1 MAELVVIGYPDE
13 RTAERSLAA
22 LGTLQHDLVIDL
34 AGAAVVVADAE
45 GNVKMSSPTHAT
57 GAGAAS
63 GALWGMIFGL
73 LFLIPVAGLVIGG
86 AMGALFGKMGDIGI
100 KKEFVEQVRDLLKPN
115 TAALVIMY
123 RKVTPD
129 KAIAAIAPFGG
140 TVLKSSLS
148 TETEQALDEALQAG
162 GQPSGDQAASGQPA

>member
-13 RTAERSLAA
+13 RTAERALAT
-22 LGTLQHDLVIDL
+22 LGNLQQDLVIDL
-34 AGAAVVVADAE
+34 AGAAVVVADAD
-45 GNVKMSSPTHAT
+45 GKLKMGTPTHAT

-86 AMGALFGKMGDIGI
+86 AMGAVFGKLGDLGI
-100 KKEFVEQVRDLLKPN
+100 KREYIEQVRDLLKPN
-115 TAALVIMY
+115 TAALVVMY

-129 KAIAAIAPFGG
+129 KTIAAIAPFGG
-140 TVLKSSLS
+140 HVLKSSLS
-148 TETEQALDEALQAG
+148 TETEQALDEALSQG
-162 GQPSGDQAASGQPA
+162 GQAA

>member
-13 RTAERSLAA
+13 RTAERALAT
-22 LGTLQHDLVIDL
+22 LGTLQQDLVIDL

-45 GNVKMSSPTHAT
+45 GKLTMASPTHAT

-73 LFLIPVAGLVIGG
+73 LFLIPVAGLVLGG
-86 AMGALFGKMGDIGI
+86 AMGALFGKMGDLGI
-100 KKEFVEQVRDLLKPN
+100 KREYIEQVRDLLQPN
-115 TAALVIMY
+115 TAALVVMY

-129 KAIAAIAPFGG
+129 KTIAAIAPFGG
-140 TVLKSSLS
+140 KVLKSSLS
-148 TETEQALDEALQAG
+148 TETEQALDEALASG
-162 GQPSGDQAASGQPA
+162 GQAA

>member
-1 MAELVVIGYPDE
+1 MSE
-13 RTAERSLAA
+13 RPSVPSTT
-22 LGTLQHDLVIDL
+22 LGNLQQDLVIDL

-45 GNVKMSSPTHAT
+45 GKVKMTSPTHAT

-86 AMGALFGKMGDIGI
+86 AMGAIFGKLGDMGIRR
-100 KKEFVEQVRDLLKPN
+100 EFVEQVRDLLKPN
-115 TAALVIMY
+115 TAAVVVMY

-129 KAIAAIAPFGG
+129 KTIAAIAP
-140 TVLKSSLS
+140 VRRPRAQELALKRDRAGAR
-148 TETEQALDEALQAG
+148 QALSRGRAG
-162 GQPSGDQAASGQPA
+162 CLSLIHGNSGPRGVGRVVQ